1 MHFGLAERLREMR
14 GDILQSVYERHPE
27 RFVRKPP
34 EPPKLPGIVW
44 INKPKDEDPPILA
57 QR

>member
-1 MHFGLAERLREMR
+1 MR

-34 EPPKLPGIVW
+34 EPPKLPGTVW